1 MSRYQ
6 SYLNTASNII
16 VAYKGEMPLAMFIK
30 KYFSKEKKYGSKDRR
45 QISQLCFAFF
55 RLGKWTKKET
65 IQQNIIHAL
74 FLTSNVSSVLLENLS
89 PVLNEKIAFSL
100 EEKFQVLDINHDSL
114 LELFPVSHLSTEID
128 KVNFTKSFFIQP
140 AVFARIRPKKESA
153 VIDKLQSISINIKK
167 IGGSLQFE
175 QGIDVSAYLE
185 INKEIVIQDLQSQH
199 VLDYLFDYQHLLF
212 NNHES
217 TLKVWDCCAASG
229 GKSILLY
236 DKLNQLPDLTVSDIR
251 ESILFNLKMRFKEAG
266 IAHYR
271 SLIVDLSKKDAT
283 IPFNEKFDLIV
294 CDVPCTGSGTWSRTP
309 EQIFFFEEKSI
320 LTYAALQLQITSN
333 ALTFLKKD
341 GILVYITCS
350 VFNEENEENVNRL
363 LAHSNIELIHQN
375 YWKGYD
381 KRADTLFVAIFRNTK
396 NTP

>member
-1 MSRYQ
+1 
-6 SYLNTASNII
+6 
-16 VAYKGEMPLAMFIK
+16 
-30 KYFSKEKKYGSKDRR
+30 
-45 QISQLCFAFF
+45 
-55 RLGKWTKKET
+55 LGNWTKKET

-74 FLTSNVSSVLLENLS
+74 FLTSNVSSELLENLS

-114 LELFPVSHLSTEID
+114 LELFPVSHLSTAID

-140 AVFARIRPKKESA
+140 AVFARIRPQKESA
-153 VIDKLQSISINIKK
+153 VIDKLESLSTNIKK

-175 QGIDVSAYLE
+175 QGTDVSTYFE
-185 INKEIVIQDLQSQH
+185 INKEIVVQDLQSQH
-199 VLDYLFDYQHLLF
+199 ILDYLFDNQHLLL

-229 GKSILLY
+229 GKSILLF
-236 DKLNQLPDLTVSDIR
+236 DRLNQLPDLTVSDIR

-320 LTYAALQLQITSN
+320 ITFAALQLQITSN
-333 ALTFLKKD
+333 ALTCLKKD

-350 VFNEENEENVNRL
+350 VFKEENEENVTRL